1 VSGLGRKYK
10 GALIMKAN
18 LESVRQMLETRI
30 REVAPTRGLRESI
43 RIHQVAD
50 PLDMT
55 QQAAEREIAV
65 HNLDRDSA
73 LVQRLRS
80 AIARV
85 NDGSYG
91 VCLHCEEEIA
101 TKRLKAIPWAEL
113 CIQCQEMADRSAS
126 SNETVGITSLYME
139 AA

>member
-1 VSGLGRKYK
+1 
-10 GALIMKAN
+10 MKAN
-18 LESVRQMLETRI
+18 LEAVRQMLESRM

-65 HNLDRDSA
+65 HNLDRDSL

-91 VCLHCEEEIA
+91 VCLQCEEEIA
-101 TKRLKAIPWAEL
+101 SKRLKAIPWAEL
-113 CIQCQEMADRSAS
+113 CIQCQDAADRSAGS
-126 SNETVGITSLYME
+126 KE
-139 AA
+139 AAGIAGHHREAA

>member
-1 VSGLGRKYK
+1 
-10 GALIMKAN
+10 MKAN
-18 LESVRQMLETRI
+18 LESVQKMLESRM

-55 QQAAEREIAV
+55 QQAAERDIAV

-80 AIARV
+80 AIERL

-91 VCLHCEEEIA
+91 VCLQCAEEIA
-101 TKRLKAIPWAEL
+101 PKRLKAIPWAEL
-113 CIQCQEMADRSAS
+113 CIQCQESADRLAAIKG
-126 SNETVGITSLYME
+126 TVGIASEHME

>member
-1 VSGLGRKYK
+1 
-10 GALIMKAN
+10 MNAN
-18 LESVRQMLETRI
+18 LESVRQMLESRI
-30 REVAPTRGLRESI
+30 KEVAPMRGLRESI

-73 LVQRLRS
+73 LGQRIRS
-80 AIARV
+80 AIARL

-91 VCLHCEEEIA
+91 VCLQCEEEIA
-101 TKRLKAIPWAEL
+101 PKRLKAIPWAEL
-113 CIQCQEMADRSAS
+113 CIRCQETADGLADSKESVRIA
-126 SNETVGITSLYME
+126 
-139 AA
+139 

>member
-1 VSGLGRKYK
+1 
-10 GALIMKAN
+10 MKAN
-18 LESVRQMLETRI
+18 LQSVRQMLESRM
-30 REVAPTRGLRESI
+30 REVSQTRGLRESI

-80 AIARV
+80 AIARL

-91 VCLHCEEEIA
+91 VCLQCEEEIA
-101 TKRLKAIPWAEL
+101 PKRLKAIPWAEL
-113 CIQCQEMADRSAS
+113 CIQCQEAADRLITSR
-126 SNETVGITSLYME
+126 ETVGITGHYME

>member
-1 VSGLGRKYK
+1 
-10 GALIMKAN
+10 MKAN
-18 LESVRQMLETRI
+18 LESVRQMLESRM
-30 REVAPTRGLRESI
+30 REVAPTRGLRELI

-65 HNLDRDSA
+65 HNLDRNSA

-80 AIARV
+80 AIARL

-91 VCLHCEEEIA
+91 VCLQCEDEIA
-101 TKRLKAIPWAEL
+101 PKRLKAIPWAEL
-113 CIQCQEMADRSAS
+113 CIECQDAADRLATTK
-126 SNETVGITSLYME
+126 EPVGIASAHME

>member
-1 VSGLGRKYK
+1 
-10 GALIMKAN
+10 MKTS
-18 LESVRQMLETRI
+18 LESVRQMLESRM

-65 HNLDRDSA
+65 GSLDRGSA

-80 AIARV
+80 AIERL

-91 VCLHCEEEIA
+91 ACLQCDKEIA
-101 TKRLKAIPWAEL
+101 SKRLKAIPWAEL
-113 CIQCQEMADRSAS
+113 CIECQEEADRLATGK
-126 SNETVGITSLYME
+126 ETAGIAGRHRE

>member
-1 VSGLGRKYK
+1 
-10 GALIMKAN
+10 MKAN
-18 LESVRQMLETRI
+18 LESVRQMLESRI
-30 REVAPTRGLRESI
+30 REVAPTRELRESI

-50 PLDMT
+50 PLDLT

-73 LVQRLRS
+73 LVERLRC
-80 AIARV
+80 AISRL

-91 VCLHCEEEIA
+91 VCLQCDEEIA
-101 TKRLKAIPWAEL
+101 PKRLKAIPWAEL
-113 CIQCQEMADRSAS
+113 CIVCQEMADRLAAS
-126 SNETVGITSLYME
+126 KETGITGHYME

>member
-1 VSGLGRKYK
+1 
-10 GALIMKAN
+10 MKAN
-18 LESVRQMLETRI
+18 LESVRKTLESRI

-73 LVQRLRS
+73 LLQRLRS
-80 AIARV
+80 AMTRL

-91 VCLHCEEEIA
+91 VCLQCDEEIA
-101 TKRLKAIPWAEL
+101 PKRLKAIPWAEL
-113 CIQCQEMADRSAS
+113 CIQCQEMADCSATS
-126 SNETVGITSLYME
+126 KETVGITGRYME

>member
-1 VSGLGRKYK
+1 
-10 GALIMKAN
+10 MKAN
-18 LESVRQMLETRI
+18 VELVRKTLESQI
-30 REVAPTRGLRESI
+30 REIAPTRVSRESI

-80 AIARV
+80 AIARL

-91 VCLHCEEEIA
+91 VCLHCDEEIA
-101 TKRLKAIPWAEL
+101 PKRLKALPWAEL
-113 CIQCQEMADRSAS
+113 CIVCQEAADCSA
-126 SNETVGITSLYME
+126 TGYGTAGLME